1 MATIFRTYDQESLDA
16 AYNNRGRFPDTG
28 DCKQAQAD
36 ASDVAKAEYECKLD
50 IKFGEGDT
58 DQLDIYVGKGTGP
71 RPIHVFFHGGYWK
84 SNTKNDF
91 GFVARPFV
99 PYGVTTVVVEYPL
112 IPTVRMGGLI
122 DRCRASME
130 WVWNNADSFGGDRK
144 NVTISGHSA
153 GGHITQMMMQT
164 DWPSYGDGIPDD
176 LIKAGCSISGVSD
189 LEPVRLSFQ
198 NDELQFPED
207 EAREFSTLFMDPLHK
222 GPLLA
227 VAGGMEG
234 EEFIR
239 QTTDLADAWSSKGMD
254 VECLVMEGKHH
265 FTTINQYLDPDS
277 ELSQKVRAMAGAKN
291 N

>member
-1 MATIFRTYDQESLDA
+1 MPTVYRTYDQKSLDA

-28 DCKQAQAD
+28 DCKQAQSD

-50 IKFGEGDT
+50 IRFGDGET
-58 DQLDIYVGKGTGP
+58 DLLDVYFGQGTGP

-91 GFVARPFV
+91 GFVAKPFV

-130 WVWNNADSFGGDRK
+130 WVWNNADSFGGDQG
-144 NVTISGHSA
+144 NITVSGHSA

-164 DWPSYGDGIPDD
+164 DWPSYGDGMPKD

-198 NDELQFPED
+198 NDDLQFPAD
-207 EAREFSTLFMDPLHK
+207 EAKEFSTLFIDPTHK

-227 VAGGMEG
+227 VVGGMEG
-234 EEFIR
+234 GEFIR

-254 VECLVMEGKHH
+254 VECWEMDGKHH
-265 FTTINQYLDPDS
+265 FTTINQYLDADS
-277 ELSQKVRAMAGAKN
+277 ELSKKVRGMAGI
-291 N
+291 

>member
-1 MATIFRTYDQESLDA
+1 MATIYQTLDQESLDA
-16 AYNNRGRFPDTG
+16 AYNNRAKFPDTD
-28 DCKQAQAD
+28 DCKGAQSV
-36 ASDVAKAEYECKLD
+36 ASDEAKASYECKVD
-50 IKFGEGDT
+50 VRFGDGET
-58 DQLDIYVGKGTGP
+58 DLLDIYFGQGTGP

-91 GFVARPFV
+91 GFVAKPFV
-99 PYGVTTVVVEYPL
+99 PFGVTTVVVEYPL

-130 WVWNNADSFGGDRK
+130 WVWNNADSFGGDRDRI
-144 NVTISGHSA
+144 TISGHSA

-164 DWPSYGDGIPDD
+164 DFPSYGAGLPRD

-198 NDELQFPED
+198 NDELQFPAE
-207 EAREFSTLFMDPLHK
+207 EAREFSTLFMEPAHK

-227 VAGGMEG
+227 VVGSMEG

-239 QTTDLADAWSSKGMD
+239 QTTALAEAWSAKGMD
-254 VECLVMEGKHH
+254 VECWVMDGKHH

-277 ELSQKVRAMAGAKN
+277 KLSRKVREMAGI
-291 N
+291 